1 MDDFQTIKLMASPGG
16 VASILLNRPD
26 THNAFTALMV
36 EELSDA
42 IETVRTSNCRVLL
55 LRGAGRSFSAG
66 ADLNWMKAAAHYSK
80 SENEADALK
89 LANML
94 KSLSELPILTI
105 ACVHGACMGGGA
117 GLVAACDMA
126 VARSN
131 AKFRFSEV
139 RLGLTPATISPFVV
153 RAIGARW
160 SNALFITGESFDA
173 NFAANIGLVQYVV
186 ADEMAME
193 SQLEHLAKL
202 AFHTAPGAVADAK
215 RLVHEV
221 DGHPINEDLMHKT
234 AKHIAMR
241 RASDEGKEG
250 LSAFLEKRK
259 VSWIRSEYP

>member
-1 MDDFQTIKLMASPGG
+1 MSDFQTIKLLASPGG
-16 VASILLNRPD
+16 VASILLNLPD

-55 LRGAGRSFSAG
+55 LRGSGKSFSAG
-66 ADLNWMKAAAHYSK
+66 ADLNWMKAAAHYTK
-80 SENEADALK
+80 AENEADALK
-89 LANML
+89 LAKML
-94 KSLSELPILTI
+94 QALSELPMLTI

-126 VARSN
+126 VARDG

-139 RLGLTPATISPFVV
+139 RLGLIPATISPFVV

-160 SNALFITGESFDA
+160 SNALFITGEGFDA
-173 NFAANIGLVQYVV
+173 DFAEKIGLVQYVV
-186 ADEMAME
+186 ADEMQME
-193 SQLEHLAKL
+193 SMLEKLAKL
-202 AFHTAPGAVADAK
+202 AFETAPGAVNDSK
-215 RLVHEV
+215 KLVHEV
-221 DGHPINEDLMHKT
+221 SNHPINEDLAHKT
-234 AKHIAMR
+234 ARHIAAR

-259 VSWIRSEYP
+259 PNWIK